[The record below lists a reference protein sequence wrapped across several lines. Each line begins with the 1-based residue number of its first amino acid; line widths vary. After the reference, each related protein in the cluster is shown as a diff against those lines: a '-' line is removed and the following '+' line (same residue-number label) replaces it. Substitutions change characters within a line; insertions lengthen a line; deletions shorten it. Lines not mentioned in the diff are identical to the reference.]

1 MGTTVGENSI
11 DGIDAR
17 QTLPN
22 LPNPIPLDDQD
33 DINVSSPLFYFFLFS
48 TFLIPLQCFTIGN
61 CSECSVVKNRNT
73 ELVVAAAVTVNNR
86 SLALEGERERVGEN
100 SVADSLSFSTFFSP
114 FFHVLITRRFPFAL
128 RSTVELKFLS
138 MMR

>member
-61 CSECSVVKNRNT
+61 CSV
-73 ELVVAAAVTVNNR
+73 
-86 SLALEGERERVGEN
+86 
-100 SVADSLSFSTFFSP
+100 
-114 FFHVLITRRFPFAL
+114 
-128 RSTVELKFLS
+128 
-138 MMR
+138 

>member
-33 DINVSSPLFYFFLFS
+33 DINVSLPLFLLFLYSRSFFVF
-48 TFLIPLQCFTIGN
+48 FLIPLQCFTIGN
-61 CSECSVVKNRNT
+61 CSVVKNRNT
-73 ELVVAAAVTVNNR
+73 ELAVAAAVTVHNR
-86 SLALEGERERVGEN
+86 SLALERVGEN

-128 RSTVELKFLS
+128 RSTVELQFLS

>member
-33 DINVSSPLFYFFLFS
+33 DINVSLPLFYFFIFASSLFFRF
-48 TFLIPLQCFTIGN
+48 FLIPLQCFTIGN
-61 CSECSVVKNRNT
+61 CSV
-73 ELVVAAAVTVNNR
+73 
-86 SLALEGERERVGEN
+86 
-100 SVADSLSFSTFFSP
+100 
-114 FFHVLITRRFPFAL
+114 
-128 RSTVELKFLS
+128 
-138 MMR
+138 